1 MILDDLKNFI
11 IQNSLA
17 QEECIKY
24 DYYSSKG
31 DNMVLLHLYDSIPCS
46 LARRSGIRITTKFID
61 LDIARDTCFGIH
73 DLLFPEDLFQKSVKI
88 NGKVMHIKLNK
99 GPFYQGKDQ
108 SKRHNYIL
116 DITVTYNR

>member
-1 MILDDLKNFI
+1 MI
-11 IQNSLA
+11 
-17 QEECIKY
+17 
-24 DYYSSKG
+24 
-31 DNMVLLHLYDSIPCS
+31 LLHLYDSAPCN
-46 LARRSGIRITTKFID
+46 LARRSSVRITVKFND
-61 LDIARDTCFGIH
+61 LTEARETCFGIH